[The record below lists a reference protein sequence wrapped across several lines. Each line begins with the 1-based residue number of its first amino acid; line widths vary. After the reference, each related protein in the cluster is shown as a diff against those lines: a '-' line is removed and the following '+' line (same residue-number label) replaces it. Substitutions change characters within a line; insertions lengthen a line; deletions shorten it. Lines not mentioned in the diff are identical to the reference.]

1 MYKALEDVLMMARN
15 RASAGKGRER
25 HATGEPF
32 ERQPICQE
40 LRHMGLEPAIYQV
53 RKKALELLRFKGK
66 RARDRRTAELLDI
79 IVYAA
84 AAVIVNEEGKDVY
97 KTP

>member
-15 RASAGKGRER
+15 RAAAGKGRER
-25 HATGEPF
+25 HGTGEPF
-32 ERQPICQE
+32 HQQPICQE

-84 AAVIVNEEGKDVY
+84 AAVIVNEEGQDGS